1 MKPQVGLSG
10 DSSAS
15 PSLSL
20 EKAVEINEKML
31 AAILDQAKAA
41 QTYWLGL
48 CRSVT
53 DFLTPSLIALNS
65 LIALERDK
73 QGDLPSQESLEDY
86 LDFWQF
92 ILQMAERG
100 FINGFQAMN
109 DYHIPQMEE
118 TFKAWLKTT
127 RGFEGEDIAAF
138 MARQAQVMELLVHV
152 YPQAIHD
159 IAPEYGFHFDDG
171 GYVKVA
177 ETDRFYLYQVLP
189 RHNGVEVR
197 KKGKP
202 VIIIPP
208 YVLGANVMAF
218 MPGEDRSFVHCFANQ
233 GIPTYIRIVKDIE
246 TTPAVQVLTGEDD
259 CLDTR
264 RFCEQVKERHGRD
277 VTLCGYCQG
286 GFTAVVNLLSGELDG
301 LVDVLITCV
310 APMDGTRS
318 KGLAGFL
325 KELPKKFKDMS
336 FAIKILP
343 NGNRVVQGK
352 LVSWIFKLK
361 NIAHENPIT
370 AFYRDLQMLEKVRK
384 IGKSAAAINYWLLYD
399 VTELPLAIVKMSFE
413 SYTVP
418 VAPDGTLPV
427 KLFGRSLNFQRIKEK
442 GIHWL
447 ICAAEKDDLVE
458 KEAALAPL
466 DWVEAEV
473 TMFPR
478 GHVAIAT
485 SWTLPTSECSLDKCF
500 LDYRGPVRY
509 QLDLDAA
516 LEAAARPAPAQKP
529 VKPAAKPEKSAKLRM
544 PTGKP
549 AKKG

>member
-1 MKPQVGLSG
+1 MKPQVGLPG

-15 PSLSL
+15 TSLSL
-20 EKAVEINEKML
+20 EKGVEIKEKML

-41 QTYWLGL
+41 QTHWLGL

-73 QGDLPSQESLEDY
+73 QEDLPSQESLEDY

-100 FINGFQAMN
+100 FINGFKAMN
-109 DYHIPQMEE
+109 DYHMPQMEE
-118 TFKAWLKTT
+118 TIKACLNTT
-127 RGFEGEDIAAF
+127 RGLEGEDIAAF
-138 MARQAQVMELLVHV
+138 MARQAQVTELLVHA
-152 YPQAIHD
+152 YPQAIRD

-189 RHNGVEVR
+189 RHKGVKVR

-218 MPGEDRSFVHCFANQ
+218 LPGEDRSFVHCFANQ
-233 GIPTYIRIVKDIE
+233 GIPTYVRIVKDIE

-264 RFCEQVKERHGRD
+264 RFCEQVKERHGRA

-301 LVDVLITCV
+301 LMDVLITCV

-325 KELPKKFKDMS
+325 KELPKKFKDLS

-343 NGNRVVQGK
+343 NGNRVVRGE

-370 AFYRDLQMLEKVRK
+370 AFYRDLQVLEKVRK

-399 VTELPLAIVKMSFE
+399 VTELPLAIVNMSLE

-427 KLFGRSLNFQRIKEK
+427 KLFGRSLNFQRIKDK

-458 KEAALAPL
+458 KEASLAPL

-500 LDYRGPVRY
+500 LSCRGPVRY

-516 LEAAARPAPAQKP
+516 LEAAARPTPAKKP
-529 VKPAAKPEKSAKLRM
+529 VKPVAKPEKSAKPGM

>member
-1 MKPQVGLSG
+1 MKPQVGLAG

-15 PSLSL
+15 TSLSL
-20 EKAVEINEKML
+20 EKGVEIKEKML

-41 QTYWLGL
+41 QTHWLGL

-73 QGDLPSQESLEDY
+73 QEDLPSQESLEDY

-100 FINGFQAMN
+100 FINGFKAMN
-109 DYHIPQMEE
+109 DYHMPQMEE
-118 TFKAWLKTT
+118 TIKACLNTT
-127 RGFEGEDIAAF
+127 RGLEGEDIAAF
-138 MARQAQVMELLVHV
+138 MARQAQVTELLVHA
-152 YPQAIHD
+152 YPQAIRD

-189 RHNGVEVR
+189 RHKGVKVR

-218 MPGEDRSFVHCFANQ
+218 LPGEDRSFVHCFANQ
-233 GIPTYIRIVKDIE
+233 GIPTYVRIVKDIE

-264 RFCEQVKERHGRD
+264 RFCEQVKERHGRA

-301 LVDVLITCV
+301 LMDVLITCV

-325 KELPKKFKDMS
+325 KELPKKFKDLS

-343 NGNRVVQGK
+343 NGNRVVRGE

-370 AFYRDLQMLEKVRK
+370 AFYRDLQVLEKVRK

-399 VTELPLAIVKMSFE
+399 VTELPLAIVNMSLE

-427 KLFGRSLNFQRIKEK
+427 KLFGRSLNFQRIKDK

-458 KEAALAPL
+458 KEASLAPL

-500 LDYRGPVRY
+500 LSCRGPVRY

-516 LEAAARPAPAQKP
+516 LEAAARPTPAKKP
-529 VKPAAKPEKSAKLRM
+529 VKPVAKPEKSAKPGM

>member
-1 MKPQVGLSG
+1 MKPQVGLPG

-15 PSLSL
+15 TSLSL
-20 EKAVEINEKML
+20 EKGVEIKEKML

-41 QTYWLGL
+41 QTHWLGL

-73 QGDLPSQESLEDY
+73 QEDLPSQESLEDY

-100 FINGFQAMN
+100 FINGFKAMN
-109 DYHIPQMEE
+109 DYHMPQMEE
-118 TFKAWLKTT
+118 TFKAWLNST
-127 RGFEGEDIAAF
+127 RGLEGEDIATF
-138 MARQAQVMELLVHV
+138 MARQAQVMELLVHA
-152 YPQAIHD
+152 YPQAIRD
-159 IAPEYGFHFDDG
+159 IALEYGFHFDDG

-189 RHNGVEVR
+189 RHKGVKIR

-218 MPGEDRSFVHCFANQ
+218 LAGEDRSFVHCFANQ

-264 RFCEQVKERHGRD
+264 RFCEQVKERHGRA

-301 LVDVLITCV
+301 LMDVLITCV

-325 KELPKKFKDMS
+325 KELPKKFKDLS

-343 NGNRVVQGK
+343 NGNRVVRGE
-352 LVSWIFKLK
+352 LVSWVFKLK
-361 NIAHENPIT
+361 DIAHENPIT
-370 AFYRDLQMLEKVRK
+370 TFYRDLQMLEKVRK

-399 VTELPLAIVKMSFE
+399 VTDLPFAIVKMSFE

-427 KLFGRSLNFQRIKEK
+427 KLFGRSLNFQRIKDK

-458 KEAALAPL
+458 KEASLAPL

-500 LDYRGPVRY
+500 LSCRGPVRY

-516 LEAAARPAPAQKP
+516 LEAAARPTPAKKP
-529 VKPAAKPEKSAKLRM
+529 VKPVAKPEKSAKPGM